1 MRRLQNNSPFS
12 LPGAYRLYNVI
23 IPQGERP
30 ASPKTQ
36 SDEEFQ
42 TENGEENIE
51 GLRNER
57 KARGAKQL
65 YNCQICDKVF
75 NNSISLKQH
84 KCRVQARFSNWPWFV
99 CLFGQKTGINFA
111 HFGLESGMDFE
122 GTMGVYVSIPNE
134 GENLKGF
141 LRKLFVCVLT

>member
-1 MRRLQNNSPFS
+1 MCRPKEYGLWASWKTRTGLWTGKKKSPFLKIVQS
-12 LPGAYRLYNVI
+12 
-23 IPQGERP
+23 
-30 ASPKTQ
+30 SPVQ
-36 SDEEFQ
+36 
-42 TENGEENIE
+42 
-51 GLRNER
+51 
-57 KARGAKQL
+57 
-65 YNCQICDKVF
+65 
-75 NNSISLKQH
+75 
-84 KCRVQARFSNWPWFV
+84 CRVQARFSNWPWFV

>member
-1 MRRLQNNSPFS
+1 MGQLENQDWTLDWKKKIAFSKNSP
-12 LPGAYRLYNVI
+12 
-23 IPQGERP
+23 
-30 ASPKTQ
+30 
-36 SDEEFQ
+36 
-42 TENGEENIE
+42 
-51 GLRNER
+51 
-57 KARGAKQL
+57 
-65 YNCQICDKVF
+65 
-75 NNSISLKQH
+75 
-84 KCRVQARFSNWPWFV
+84 VQARFSNWPWFV

>member
-1 MRRLQNNSPFS
+1 MVCGPVGKPGLDSGLEKKIAFS
-12 LPGAYRLYNVI
+12 KNTP
-23 IPQGERP
+23 
-30 ASPKTQ
+30 
-36 SDEEFQ
+36 
-42 TENGEENIE
+42 
-51 GLRNER
+51 
-57 KARGAKQL
+57 
-65 YNCQICDKVF
+65 
-75 NNSISLKQH
+75 
-84 KCRVQARFSNWPWFV
+84 VQARFSNWPWFV